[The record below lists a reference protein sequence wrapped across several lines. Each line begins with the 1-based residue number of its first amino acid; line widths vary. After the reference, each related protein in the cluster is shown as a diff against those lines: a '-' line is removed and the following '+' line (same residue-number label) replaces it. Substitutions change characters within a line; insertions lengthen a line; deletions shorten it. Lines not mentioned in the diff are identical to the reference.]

1 MKRTDPSLIVY
12 VPILH
17 RELLPSN
24 LPEGVMTV
32 WPGLPETAASE
43 MEQRLTPPA
52 LPYSPR
58 EAAACLED
66 LRRLSED
73 DLVALSLPR
82 SADRNI
88 PSTEEQRALRAFSRT
103 GTTPEEA
110 SDAVLEETR
119 RWAQR
124 FLLLGWIQE
133 ERVLEMASLTAR
145 YRAGAARLAARFG
158 NGDESEAKE
167 DGTLAEL
174 FASMNALMPDDAHT
188 LLPSWRFMLDLLGAL
203 LPPEII
209 LFTAD
214 HRMVQSLTE
223 ANLCRKPLPDSVIA
237 GLPNAWSPSILKK
250 LTWGRLPLWKI
261 LGKAAPVPDKKWLD
275 AERDLVL
282 CTEDVFL
289 E

>member
-12 VPILH
+12 IPILH
-17 RELLPSN
+17 RELLPPN
-24 LPEGVMTV
+24 LPEGILTV
-32 WPGLPETAASE
+32 WPGLPETAVFG
-43 MEQRLTPPA
+43 MEQRMTPSA

-66 LRRLSED
+66 LRRLNED

-82 SADRNI
+82 KEERDV
-88 PSTEEQRALRAFSRT
+88 PSNEEQCALRAFSRT
-103 GTTPEEA
+103 GTMPEA
-110 SDAVLEETR
+110 VSDTALVETR

-124 FLLLGWIQE
+124 FLLLGWLQE

-158 NGDESEAKE
+158 NGDESQAEE
-167 DGTLAEL
+167 NESLAEL
-174 FASMNALMPDDAHT
+174 FAPMNALMPDDART
-188 LLPSWRFMLDLLGAL
+188 LLPSWRFMLDLLGVL
-203 LPPEII
+203 LPPEQV

-214 HRMVQSLTE
+214 QRMVESLTG
-223 ANLCRKPLPDSVIA
+223 AGLCREPLPDSITA
-237 GLPNAWSPSILKK
+237 GLPNTWSPSILES
-250 LTWGRLPLWKI
+250 LNWGRLPLWRI
-261 LGKAAPVPDKKWLD
+261 LGKTAPVPDKKWLD

-282 CTEDVFL
+282 CTQDVFL